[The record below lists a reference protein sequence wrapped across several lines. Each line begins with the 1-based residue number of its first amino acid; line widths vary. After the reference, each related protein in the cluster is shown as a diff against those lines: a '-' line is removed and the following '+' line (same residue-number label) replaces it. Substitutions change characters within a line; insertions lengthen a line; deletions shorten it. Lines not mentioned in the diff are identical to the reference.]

1 MTRIIPALVV
11 TLALAITSTANA
23 QSAVPDKL
31 LFDRIASQ
39 VERYTQYTVFDSV
52 TASVDNG
59 HVVLAGWVTMAYK
72 RDDIELRVKR
82 LDGIRSIESHIEVL
96 PSSIEDDRLRFRIAR
111 AIYGNS
117 LFWHYASLPNPPI
130 KVIVNEGH
138 VILDG
143 VVGNSVE
150 RVLARS
156 LASGFGAS
164 TISNRL
170 WIDADVRERLPESGV
185 R

>member
-11 TLALAITSTANA
+11 TLALVVTPVAHA
-23 QSAVPDKL
+23 QSTVPDRL
-31 LFDRIASQ
+31 LFDHIASQ

-59 HVVLAGWVTMAYK
+59 HVILAGWVTMAYK
-72 RDDIELRVKR
+72 RDDIELRIKR
-82 LDGIRSIESHIEVL
+82 LDGIRTIESRIEVL
-96 PSSIEDDRLRFRIAR
+96 PSSIDDDRLRFRIAR

-117 LFWHYASLPNPPI
+117 MFWHYASLPNPPI
-130 KVIVNEGH
+130 KVIVNDGH

-143 VVGNSVE
+143 VVGSNVE
-150 RVLARS
+150 RALARS

-170 WIDADVRERLPESGV
+170 WTDTEVRERLPESGV